1 MSKSVPLSYVLRN
14 LWVRRVTTF
23 LTAGGM
29 ALVIFVFAAVLMMSA
44 GIEESL
50 VATGQPDN
58 VKLLRKGSAAEIG
71 SAISRLQASAI
82 KSMPG
87 IATDGQGHKLV
98 SMEPVV
104 LNNLPKR
111 SNGTLSNVPV
121 RGVTEFGMQ
130 LRPQIHIV
138 DGRMFR
144 PGTSEIIAG
153 SATARGFQHV
163 AVGETMHFAGR
174 DWTVVGIFDAT
185 RTAFDSEIWADA
197 DQIMQAFHREV
208 YSSVVFKLADPSNFK
223 AMREMLLK
231 DPRLE
236 VDVKTELRYYTE
248 QSESLSKFIRLLGM
262 ALTVIFSIGAII
274 GAMITMFGAV
284 ASRVGE
290 IGTLRALGFRRE
302 AVLIAF
308 LGESIGFA
316 LVGAIVGLA
325 AATAMESVNISTV
338 NFATFSEMSFRFR
351 MTPEIIVMTMSFAVL
366 MGFLGGFIPAMRA
379 AQMKIVDCLR
389 EA

>member
-1 MSKSVPLSYVLRN
+1 MAKSVPLSYILRN
-14 LWVRRVTTF
+14 LWFRRVTTV

-50 VATGQPDN
+50 VATGQADN
-58 VKLLRKGSAAEIG
+58 VKLLRKGANAEIG
-71 SAISRLQASAI
+71 SAITRVQAGVI
-82 KSMPG
+82 KTMPG
-87 IATDGQGHKLV
+87 IAVDGLGRKLV
-98 SMEPVV
+98 SLEPVV

-111 SNGTLSNVPV
+111 DTGVLANVPI
-121 RGVTEFGMQ
+121 RGVSEFGMK
-130 LRPQIHIV
+130 LRPQLHIV

-153 SATARGFQHV
+153 TAIAKGFADV
-163 AVGETMHFAGR
+163 AVGSTMHFAGR
-174 DWTVVGIFDAT
+174 DWTVVGIYDGAK
-185 RTAFDSEIWADA
+185 TAFDSEIWADS
-197 DQIMQAFHREV
+197 DQIMQAFRRDV
-208 YSSVVFKLADPSNFK
+208 YSSVVFKLADSTGF
-223 AMREMLLK
+223 AAVREKLLA

-236 VDVKTELRYYTE
+236 VDVKTELRYYAE

-262 ALTVIFSIGAII
+262 ALSVIFSIGAII

-316 LVGAIVGLA
+316 LVGALVGLL
-325 AATAMESVNISTV
+325 AATAMQSVNISTV
-338 NFATFSEMSFRFR
+338 NFATLSEMSFRFR
-351 MTPEIIVMTMSFAVL
+351 MTPLIVAQTLSFAVL
-366 MGFLGGFIPAMRA
+366 MGFLGGFIPALRA

>member
-1 MSKSVPLSYVLRN
+1 MAKSVPLSYILRN
-14 LWVRRVTTF
+14 LWFRRVTTL

-58 VKLLRKGSAAEIG
+58 VKLLRKGASAEIG
-71 SAISRLQASAI
+71 SAISRVQAGVI
-82 KSMPG
+82 KTLPG
-87 IATDGQGHKLV
+87 IAVDGQGRKLV

-111 SNGTLSNVPV
+111 GSSTLSNVPV
-121 RGVTEFGMQ
+121 RGVTEFGMR
-130 LRPQIHIV
+130 LRPQLRIV

-144 PGTSEIIAG
+144 PGTSEIVAG
-153 SATARGFQHV
+153 SATARGFEHV
-163 AVGETMHFAGR
+163 AVGQTLRFAGR
-174 DWTVVGIFDAT
+174 EWTVVGIFDGG

-197 DQIMQAFHREV
+197 DQIMQAFRRDV
-208 YSSVVFKLADPSNFK
+208 YSSVVFKLADPSGFK
-223 AMREMLLK
+223 DMQELLLK

-236 VDVKTELRYYTE
+236 VDVKTELRYYAE
-248 QSESLSKFIRLLGM
+248 QSEALSKFIRLLG
-262 ALTVIFSIGAII
+262 LSLSVIFSIGAII

-302 AVLIAF
+302 AVLMAF
-308 LGESIGFA
+308 LGESIAFA
-316 LVGAIVGLA
+316 LVGAIVGLG

-351 MTPEIIVMTMSFAVL
+351 MTPAIVLQTVSFAVI